1 MTIMP
6 THHGTT
12 TFFEPGGGIGAAL
25 CLLAG
30 LCLAAPVH
38 AAESGVSDWSKGLHS
53 KARLIDGGRRGDAL
67 LVGVEIAMDDGW
79 KTYWRTPGDAGLPPY
94 FDWQGSDNLK
104 AARVQWPAPRRFT
117 DASGTYAGY
126 KHAVVFPVLIEPAK
140 PGAPVALRLDLQY
153 AVCADICVP
162 AEAKLELD
170 VAGQGGA
177 EEQTV
182 ASAIARVP
190 ARLSKPDGT
199 SPAVKAVTAELAG
212 AEPHL
217 IVEAVFP
224 RGAEGADLLVE
235 GPEGTYVP
243 PSKPLGPAKAN
254 SIRYRV
260 DLGGPKDLADLKGK
274 DLVFT
279 VLSDSGQSET
289 AWRVP

>member
-1 MTIMP
+1 MTMP
-6 THHGTT
+6 TLDSAR
-12 TFFEPGGGIGAAL
+12 TFFEPSGGLAVAL
-25 CLLAG
+25 GLLVG

-38 AAESGVSDWSKGLHS
+38 AAESGASAWSKGLHS
-53 KARLIDGGRRGDAL
+53 KARLIDGGRQGDAL
-67 LVGVEIAMDDGW
+67 LVGVEVEMDDGW
-79 KTYWRTPGDAGLPPY
+79 KTYWRTPGDSGLPPF
-94 FDWQGSDNLK
+94 FDWQGSGNLK
-104 AARVQWPAPRRFT
+104 QARVQWPAPRRLT

-126 KHAVVFPVLIEPAK
+126 KHTVVFPVLIEPAK
-140 PGAPVALRLDLQY
+140 RGAPVALRLDLQY

-162 AEAKLELD
+162 AEAKLALD

-177 EEQTV
+177 GQQTV
-182 ASAIARVP
+182 ARALARVP
-190 ARLSKPDGT
+190 VRLSKPDGV
-199 SPAVKAVTAELAG
+199 SPAVKAVKSEFAG

-243 PSKPLGPAKAN
+243 PSKPLGPAGAN

-279 VLSDSGQSET
+279 VLSDAGQSET
-289 AWRVP
+289 VWRVP